1 MKYVFFAFDVL
12 SPNHK
17 NPFPEVGKAY
27 PETQTDTAHDQVK
40 KTSVQKCNKIP
51 PPPLHPPPGWTSNS
65 SSAGRSLRMVDARY
79 WSLWK
84 PDASENKSLLKPDA
98 SENKSLW
105 TPAASENKRLANF
118 GQGTGNF
125 RVYGTDGIP
134 IPDDPWDGTIDYL
147 VGGSVPGHPT
157 KLDDPF
163 IEEC

>member
-79 WSLWK
+79 RSLWK

-98 SENKSLW
+98 SENKSFW

-118 GQGTGNF
+118 GQA
-125 RVYGTDGIP
+125 
-134 IPDDPWDGTIDYL
+134 DDPWYGTIDYL